1 MKKLMN
7 NNNKSWARMAA
18 GAALALCA
26 ATAAQADPYNFVVT
40 GDYSASWQM
49 DSSPT
54 PDDWGDGF
62 RFVLSD
68 YPGNFPGSTN
78 GTVSI
83 SFYSDGAGGGMVL
96 NDLASFT
103 MLLNTASE
111 QLYTGTEAAP
121 TFKLGSFAMTGWGD
135 GTEYTLTISNAAAVP
150 EPESYALMLGGLGL
164 VGMAVARRRKS

>member
-1 MKKLMN
+1 MKLNKLLT
-7 NNNKSWARMAA
+7 RFAA
-18 GAALALCA
+18 CSALALSA
-26 ATAAQADPYNFVVT
+26 AAAHADPYNFVVS

-62 RFVLSD
+62 RFVLWD
-68 YPGNFPGSTN
+68 YAGNFPGSTN
-78 GTVSI
+78 GMVDI
-83 SFYSDGAGGGMVL
+83 SFYSEGAGGGMVL

-121 TFKLGSFAMTGWGD
+121 TFTPGSFAMTGWGD
-135 GTEYTLTISNAAAVP
+135 GTEYTLTISAATPVP
-150 EPESYALMLGGLGL
+150 EPASYALMFGGLGVL
-164 VGMAVARRRKS
+164 GLLARRRRAG